1 MKKILVLGGHGF
13 MGKNIKLLFDN
24 DKNYQMY
31 YISKRDGFDFR
42 ILSDLNS
49 LLTQIYP
56 DIIINAAAHVG
67 SMSYVS
73 KYSGDV
79 IKDNSLMYLNL
90 YESVSQVNPNIKII
104 NPISNCSY
112 PGIIDIQDEDNWW
125 SGPIHHSV
133 ESYGAPKKLGF
144 ILSECYKNQYNIKT
158 TNLIIPN
165 SYGPEDYLD
174 EERTHAMNGI
184 IMRMIKSKNNKDN
197 QFVIW
202 GTGTP
207 IREWIFMPDV
217 ARIIKQIVDED
228 LFEKLPNP
236 INLGQR
242 HGLSIKDTVQMIKN
256 SLNYDVELVYDTT
269 KTDGAP
275 IKVLGNKLFNEY
287 FPSFNFTSY
296 EDGISN
302 TINYYKKL
310 L

>member
-133 ESYGAPKKLGF
+133 ESYGTPKKLGF
-144 ILSECYKNQYNIKT
+144 ILSECYKNQYNVKT

-217 ARIIKQIVDED
+217 ARVIKQIVDKD

-242 HGLSIKDTVQMIKN
+242 HGISIKDAVQMVKN
-256 SLNYDVELVYDTT
+256 SLDYDVELVYDTT

-287 FPSFNFTSY
+287 FSSFNFTSY

>member
-24 DKNYQMY
+24 DKNYQMH

-133 ESYGAPKKLGF
+133 ESYGTPKKLGF
-144 ILSECYKNQYNIKT
+144 ILSECYKNQYNVKT

-207 IREWIFMPDV
+207 IREWVFMPDV

-242 HGLSIKDTVQMIKN
+242 HGISIKDTVQMVKN

-275 IKVLGNKLFNEY
+275 IKVLGNKLFNKY
-287 FPSFNFTSY
+287 FPFFNFTSY
-296 EDGISN
+296 EDGILN
-302 TINYYKKL
+302 TINYYIKKI
-310 L
+310 